1 MNCFKFPPVSSL
13 LFTGHLP
20 TLVKLLF
27 SIALS
32 FFSFLHWNIKCST
45 VCIPCLHEHSA
56 SPIIFS
62 LCKYERMFPWP
73 VIIVVIFELNCRFT
87 ASLLSTLGKNS
98 LVIAPF
104 VVSSQCFCY
113 FLILFSRMSFCIAL
127 FGILLYVMWWF
138 CIASFASLSAISF
151 P

>member
-13 LFTGHLP
+13 LFTGNLP

-27 SIALS
+27 SIAVS
-32 FFSFLHWNIKCST
+32 FFSFLHWNIKCSA
-45 VCIPCLHEHSA
+45 VCIPCLYGHCLYGHCLYGHCLYGHCLYGHCLHGHSA

-87 ASLLSTLGKNS
+87 ASL
-98 LVIAPF
+98 
-104 VVSSQCFCY
+104 
-113 FLILFSRMSFCIAL
+113 
-127 FGILLYVMWWF
+127 
-138 CIASFASLSAISF
+138 
-151 P
+151 